1 MNKPTLVAL
10 TLVSGIALGG
20 LTAYWFVK
28 QQISPMSQAVSVA
41 EQMKEQQK
49 PLFYRNPMNPDITSP
64 VPTKDNMD
72 MDYIPVYA
80 DNNSAMDMAPT
91 GTVQIDPVTV
101 QNMGVRTSIASTTAL
116 SHEIHAMGR
125 VAYDEEHITRL
136 HPKTEGWIE
145 KLFIDKTGTTVK
157 TGTMLLSIY
166 SPQLVTSAQ
175 EYLLA
180 LKSLKTL
187 ENSPFEDISFGAK
200 QMAKA
205 ARERLEFLD
214 VPNHQILELE
224 QTGVIKKNIHIH
236 SPFNGVVINIGA
248 REGQHVSPETELYM
262 LADLTKVWVFAD
274 VFESDLPWVSVG
286 DTVEMTLTGIP
297 GKIFKGSLS
306 YIYPYAEAK
315 TRTIKVRLVFDNED
329 LLLKPDMF
337 ANVTINTQRQA
348 NAITIPSEAIVRSG
362 ERDQVFVVRE
372 QGKFEPRTVKVG
384 LTAKGLTQVIEGV
397 DVGDEVVTSSQFL
410 IDSESKLRESTAKM
424 LEALSVD
431 KTKDKTKPEPEKK
444 ANATFSIGKPE
455 DQNNMRIA
463 PSMNN
468 STMDVKKHD

>member
-1 MNKPTLVAL
+1 MNKPTLFSL
-10 TLVSGIALGG
+10 TLVSGLVLGG

-28 QQISPMSQAVSVA
+28 QQIQPMSQDEVVA
-41 EQMKEQQK
+41 EQIEEQAK

-64 VPTKDNMD
+64 MPAKDNMG

-80 DNNSAMDMAPT
+80 ENKAAMDMAPT
-91 GTVQIDPVTV
+91 GTVKIDPVTV
-101 QNMGVRTSIASTTAL
+101 QNMGVRTAIAKTATL
-116 SHEIHAMGR
+116 SHEIRAMGR

-180 LKSLKTL
+180 LKSLQTL

-214 VPNHQILELE
+214 VPEHQIRDLE
-224 QTGVIKKNIHIH
+224 QTGDIKKNIHIH

-248 REGQHVSPETELYM
+248 REGQHVSPATELYM

-274 VFESDLPWVSVG
+274 VFESDLPWVNVG
-286 DTVEMTLTGIP
+286 DKVEMTLTGIP
-297 GKIFKGSLS
+297 GKVFKGSLS

-337 ANVTINTQRQA
+337 ANVTINTKRQA

-384 LTAKGLTQVIEGV
+384 LTAEGLTQITEGV
-397 DVGDEVVTSSQFL
+397 DVGEEVVTSSQFL

-424 LEALSVD
+424 LEALSMD
-431 KTKDKTKPEPEKK
+431 KTQEKAKPEP
-444 ANATFSIGKPE
+444 ANKSATTFSIGTPE
-455 DQNNMRIA
+455 DSNNMRMA
-463 PSMNN
+463 PSISN